1 VNPEYPHCVVQMN
14 GMALQACTSTD
25 DPPSEHVWA
34 MHAPPSSHSLAEE
47 QIWKELVRL
56 EHAEGVR
63 QLACEPPTS
72 ELAEL
77 TVTQQASPVG
87 QSEEHVTDSDRLA
100 QPASPASGVQV
111 PSGPAS
117 GCR

>member
-1 VNPEYPHCVVQMN
+1 MN
-14 GMALQACTSTD
+14 GIALQACTSTD

-34 MHAPPSSHSLAEE
+34 MHAPLSWHSPAEA
-47 QIWKELVRL
+47 QIWKELVRC

-63 QLACEPPTS
+63 QLACEPSTR

-77 TVTQQASPVG
+77 TVTQQASPLG

-100 QPASPASGVQV
+100 QPASPASGAQM

-117 GCR
+117 G